1 MWHDIRTVFLM
12 EYRRHLRARKFW
24 QALLLSAGISLALAL
39 GYAWLFT
46 AFEPTFSA
54 SIIIRLQ
61 TLFVLG
67 VLSFLTA
74 TVATQAVP
82 RIFGDLYKTRELHD
96 LYLTRLHPVAIVVG
110 RMLTLTVQVGLIQLV
125 LLPAGIVVCQL
136 AGFSPSYWL
145 KVSLLNWCALFA
157 IVGYGVLIIGK
168 RFPADTAGA
177 LAGNLTQLS
186 SFPLL
191 LFIATIAVVVWDIF
205 MSASGLRTGSFTH
218 MPLVFALPPLV
229 PLATSVPQ
237 PSSVIPVELVGVLML
252 FGVSGLTVV
261 ASAQRLGW
269 WSDAVYRGQRII
281 GTGVFLLLYGVNLA
295 FYAYPSVNSALKAQ
309 QTVFWGMIAAWL
321 GYALLFAP
329 LLGYYGVGARPRTL
343 RYGLPPPLGGV
354 VWEWGLGVGI
364 LLTGWL
370 TVGIVSGYW
379 VDPLRVLV
387 WGLYL
392 MSLLLLAQAVSA
404 PMLVYCWLWLRQS
417 SESQQLVNSAEMRAF
432 IESRGAK
439 IVATLLYG
447 IFILWWLVWMI
458 GIILQVLGRIL
469 PGLAQPFKTLS
480 AFLSLVNPGNALTS
494 SRHDGMYY
502 LYYALYALC
511 LAIVFVIGAFVHVG
525 GIRITRIKSER

>member
-46 AFEPTFSA
+46 AFEPTLSA

-67 VLSFLTA
+67 ALSFLTA
-74 TVATQAVP
+74 TVAAQAVP

-110 RMLTLTVQVGLIQLV
+110 RMLTLSVQVGLIQLV

-136 AGFSPSYWL
+136 AGFSPLYWL
-145 KVSLLNWCALFA
+145 KLSLLNWCALFM
-157 IVGYGVLIIGK
+157 IVGYGVLLMEK

-177 LAGNLTQLS
+177 LSGNSTRVGVI
-186 SFPLL
+186 PLL
-191 LFIATIAVVVWDIF
+191 LFSAPIVVLVGDSL
-205 MSASGLRTGSFTH
+205 MASFGFRAGSFAH
-218 MPLVFALPPLV
+218 LPLIFALPPLV

-237 PSSVIPVELVGVLML
+237 PSSVIPGWLVGVLML
-252 FGVSGLTVV
+252 LSVAGLTIV

-269 WSDAVYRGQRII
+269 WSDAVYRGQRLI

-295 FYAYPSVNSALKAQ
+295 FYTYPSVNSALKAQ
-309 QTVFWGMIAAWL
+309 QTVFWSMIVAWFC
-321 GYALLFAP
+321 YATLFAP
-329 LLGYYGVGARPRTL
+329 VLGYYAIGMRPRSTG
-343 RYGLPPPLGGV
+343 YGLPFPFGGV

-364 LLTGWL
+364 LLTAWL

-392 MSLLLLAQAVSA
+392 MSLLLLAQAVSMSILA
-404 PMLVYCWLWLRQS
+404 YGWLWLRHA
-417 SESQQLVNSAEMRAF
+417 SEAQQLVNSAEVRAF
-432 IESRGAK
+432 LETRGAR
-439 IVATLLYG
+439 IVAT
-447 IFILWWLVWMI
+447 FIYSLSVLWGLIWI
-458 GIILQVLGRIL
+458 AGTILQLLGHIFG
-469 PGLAQPFKTLS
+469 GLAQPLKTLS
-480 AFLSLVNPGNALTS
+480 GFLAMVNPGKALS
-494 SRHDGMYY
+494 SSQHDLMYY
-502 LYYALYALC
+502 VYYTIYVLG
-511 LAIVFVIGAFVHVG
+511 LAIVFVIGAFVRVG
-525 GIRITRIKSER
+525 VIRITRIKSEH